1 MEEKTKFQVGDKV
14 IVLKRY
20 HSSSIKINIGD
31 ESILSF
37 VGKHNGTFKI
47 MTPELDA
54 IFPTKNGWFYETD
67 FQLISSAEPI
77 FNIF

>member
-1 MEEKTKFQVGDKV
+1 MKKKFQVGDKV

-31 ESILSF
+31 ETVLTF
-37 VGKHNGTFKI
+37 VGEHDDRFKI

-54 IFPTKNGWFYETD
+54 IFPTKQGWFYEED
-67 FQLISSAEPI
+67 FQLINSVEPI